1 MLKTTRALNE
11 KEKTRNLRRDS
22 GKLHVIIEKSLH
34 RAIPLEIS
42 WEKGVNEACAPTT
55 SGTSKNY
62 RWRCALDFALSALSL
77 WQQTLFPSMLPYTFL
92 FLTTHCNG
100 VSEWLRGKFVRSNTP
115 FYPRNSIQ
123 FKETCFLV
131 SFLSRELNPLI
142 WSWIWTFGFNFVLLI
157 RDTPARR
164 TPYWLY
170 FTTFPET
177 TFPGEEIRAAI
188 RHKHFASE
196 ILR

>member
-1 MLKTTRALNE
+1 MT
-11 KEKTRNLRRDS
+11 LRV
-22 GKLHVIIEKSLH
+22 GLCAICLIVMATNVISQHASL
-34 RAIPLEIS
+34 
-42 WEKGVNEACAPTT
+42 
-55 SGTSKNY
+55 Y
-62 RWRCALDFALSALSL
+62 LS
-77 WQQTLFPSMLPYTFL
+77 

-170 FTTFPET
+170 FTTFPDT
-177 TFPGEEIRAAI
+177 TFPGEKIRAAI
-188 RHKHFASE
+188 RHKYFASE
-196 ILR
+196 SLRERDAVELVPFPKERFVLENRWNKVWLGALCLLKVLVVYRLAASRKTNISVWK